1 MFSRITL
8 LGEPV
13 QFIAGSAHF
22 VTLGGRSCR
31 LFMNQTKHLSR
42 LFGYV
47 IFDYDGTV
55 LKYARNCSLDTLR
68 KAVVMN

>member
-1 MFSRITL
+1 MFSKITL

-13 QFIAGSAHF
+13 QFISGVAHF
-22 VTLGGRSCR
+22 QTLGGRSCR

-55 LKYARNCSLDTLR
+55 LKYARNCSLNALR
-68 KAVVMN
+68 KAVCMN